1 MRRAILGFSNLAVS
15 LGITGLFAIGYP
27 AEVRAQTI
35 FCPATIPGSNSPN
48 QVVVLSNG
56 SCTNGQDGAFS
67 GAALASQALSELSET
82 TTQVT
87 TKEIGKAIVE
97 RREQERE
104 RVRRPVRPA
113 REVPPEKP
121 EPTAVERKKPTAV
134 ERKEPLLP
142 LPIEPAV
149 RFGTW
154 TQVFGDYQKR
164 DAAGPASLNCCI
176 VGGIPFG
183 GNQPNLALNI
193 DSRTSTVGFVA
204 GADLTSRSFF
214 SANDGFIAG
223 VTAGYTSSEMKL
235 NTSASPSPLQTAGFI
250 ANNGVGAVG
259 TGASQLRATVSGP
272 TVGGYA
278 TYFSAGFSTDVTAKF
293 DFLTVNETFNDLLAT
308 TTGSVGA
315 PAFVAFSG
323 AGSVDLLNSTFVG
336 NLNYRF
342 DLYPNFWVEP
352 TVGVAYTNSSYG
364 SGAARLGLADGNLV
378 RVQGGAR
385 FGTSTF
391 TGNGVLMTTTLTGL
405 AYNDVVVQG
414 GVLSVF
420 AFQGNNLLAQSD
432 QGFMRGQG
440 ILALNFDFGDG
451 MSSFVQGDV
460 YGGAHLFGAGGRGG
474 IRYQW

>member
-1 MRRAILGFSNLAVS
+1 MRRTIPRFSMLAVS
-15 LGITGLFAIGYP
+15 SGIAGLFAIGYP

-67 GAALASQALSELSET
+67 GAALATQALSELSET

-134 ERKEPLLP
+134 ERKKPTAVERKEPLLP

-164 DAAGPASLNCCI
+164 DAAGPGILTCC
-176 VGGIPFG
+176 GGSPPIPFG

-204 GADLTSRSFF
+204 GADLTTQGLF
-214 SANDGFIAG
+214 SGFIAG
-223 VTAGYTSSEMKL
+223 VTAGYTWSELKL
-235 NTSASPSPLQTAGFI
+235 NTTATSIDQPL
-250 ANNGVGAVG
+250 VG
-259 TGASQLRATVSGP
+259 TGVSHLRATASGP
-272 TVGGYA
+272 TVGAYA
-278 TYFSAGFSTDVTAKF
+278 TYFNAG
-293 DFLTVNETFNDLLAT
+293 
-308 TTGSVGA
+308 
-315 PAFVAFSG
+315 
-323 AGSVDLLNSTFVG
+323 
-336 NLNYRF
+336 
-342 DLYPNFWVEP
+342 
-352 TVGVAYTNSSYG
+352 
-364 SGAARLGLADGNLV
+364 
-378 RVQGGAR
+378 
-385 FGTSTF
+385 
-391 TGNGVLMTTTLTGL
+391 
-405 AYNDVVVQG
+405 
-414 GVLSVF
+414 
-420 AFQGNNLLAQSD
+420 
-432 QGFMRGQG
+432 
-440 ILALNFDFGDG
+440 
-451 MSSFVQGDV
+451 
-460 YGGAHLFGAGGRGG
+460 
-474 IRYQW
+474 